1 VIIIF
6 ILTYLFSDNAR
17 QMKSGGNNTYRY
29 RKTVYVLG
37 AGMSKDLGAPLIVD
51 FMNSLLKYVPISQ
64 TRRLRTFLVKRY
76 SSISKAKK
84 ANIETILSDLDKAIS
99 EGKLLV
105 GYNIPMLRIIRHEL
119 VMGIASTLDR
129 VHYKVLEDLY
139 SYKRYED
146 PYY

>member
-1 VIIIF
+1 
-6 ILTYLFSDNAR
+6 
-17 QMKSGGNNTYRY
+17 
-29 RKTVYVLG
+29 
-37 AGMSKDLGAPLIVD
+37 MSKDLGAPLIVD